1 MSSLR
6 GLYGKGEDQGG
17 EGNFGVDFVIHYR
30 IPPKERAK
38 AEAGFVQL
46 IEALTNIGLTSTVRC
61 CDKNSLLVFTRLA
74 SNDLLARQV
83 YSSRLQDWLQGVRLS
98 GPGSDVTQAIKDE
111 PVTEAERLRLVYL
124 LITNSRNDGGA
135 GITQGQGQWKY
146 VDAIFPL
153 HNNAFNK
160 EWLQKWSK
168 KYILDQSDL
177 DDIRDKFGEGVAFY
191 FAFLKDYFSFQIFP
205 AVIGLS
211 AWMLLGQFSTFYAI
225 CNCLWSVVFFEY
237 WKRKEADLSI
247 NWGVRGVSKI
257 QHQRPEF
264 RWDFETEDMTT
275 GEPIKVYAP
284 IKRLQTQLLQIPF
297 ALACVVVLGGLV
309 AIVNSLEIFINEV
322 YAGPGKQWLG
332 FVPSILLSTLTPTF
346 STILMSA
353 AKKLTDKENY
363 DTMDAHHAALVQKQF
378 VLNFMTSYM
387 ALTFTAF
394 VYIPFGSI
402 LQPFL
407 NFWGKTAQTLTMS
420 EVPLTTRQFEANP
433 QRIANQMY
441 YTTVTAQII
450 NTLTEVVVPYVKHK
464 ASVKAKEL
472 SSKDNVKSNDQPEEA
487 EFLKRVRNQVGLE
500 IYDVTADYREMVMQ
514 YGYLSLFSVSW
525 PLTACFF
532 LLNNWVELRSDALKI
547 VIGCRR
553 PIPWRADSIG
563 PWLTALGFLSWL
575 GSVTSAAIVYLCSSD
590 RQDGS
595 VSYITAGGVL
605 LSILLAEHL
614 YFAAQLAVRFVMG
627 KVESSGLQRERK
639 ERFQM
644 RKKLLEETVG
654 HVASEKATIEVPGV
668 ETTEKITRQTL
679 EEEARLASIHGHGSP
694 EEMFWQRQRGMQ
706 DTILVGR
713 KLIEEQSSG
722 KS

>member
-6 GLYGKGEDQGG
+6 GLVGKGEDRGL
-17 EGNFGVDFVIHYR
+17 EGNFGVDYVIHYR
-30 IPPKERAK
+30 VPPKEKAK
-38 AEAGFVQL
+38 AEAAFVQL
-46 IEALTNIGLTSTVRC
+46 IEALANIGLTTSVRC
-61 CDKNSLLVFTRLA
+61 GDENSLLVFTRLA
-74 SNDLLARQV
+74 SDDVLAQQV
-83 YSSRLQDWLQGVRLS
+83 YSSRLHDWLQGIRIS
-98 GPGSDVTQAIKDE
+98 GPGSDVSQAIRDE
-111 PVTEAERLRLVYL
+111 PVTEAERLRLIYL
-124 LITNSRNDGGA
+124 LITKSRNEGGA
-135 GITQGQGQWKY
+135 GISQGQGQWKY
-146 VDAIFPL
+146 VESIFPL

-160 EWLQKWSK
+160 EWLHKWSQ

-177 DDIRDKFGEGVAFY
+177 DDIRDKFGEDVAFY
-191 FAFLKDYFSFQIFP
+191 FAFLKDYFRFQIFP
-205 AVIGLS
+205 AAVGFS
-211 AWMLLGQFSTFYAI
+211 AWLILGQFSYFYAI
-225 CNCLWSVVFFEY
+225 CSCLWSVVFFEY
-237 WKRKEADLSI
+237 WKRKEADLAIS
-247 NWGVRGVSKI
+247 WGVRGVSKI

-264 RWDFETEDMTT
+264 QWDFEAADLVT
-275 GEPIKVYAP
+275 GEPVKVYP
-284 IKRLQTQLLQIPF
+284 FTKRLQTQLLQIPF
-297 ALACVVVLGGLV
+297 ALACVVILGGLV

-322 YAGPGKQWLG
+322 YGGPGKSYLG
-332 FVPSILLSTLTPTF
+332 FLPSILLAVLTPTF
-346 STILMSA
+346 STILMTA
-353 AKKLTDKENY
+353 AKRLTDKENY

-394 VYIPFGSI
+394 VYIPFGNI

-407 NFWGKTAQTLTMS
+407 NFWGKTAQTITMS
-420 EVPLTTRQFEANP
+420 EVPLDTHQFQANP

-472 SSKDNVKSNDQPEEA
+472 STKDTIKNNDPPEEV
-487 EFLKRVRNQVGLE
+487 EFLKRVRNQTGLDV
-500 IYDVTADYREMVMQ
+500 YDVTADYREMVMQ
-514 YGYLSLFSVSW
+514 FGYLSLFSVSW

-575 GSVTSAAIVYLCSSD
+575 GSVTSAAIVYLCSGD
-590 RQDGS
+590 KQNGS
-595 VSYITAGGVL
+595 VSHITAGGVL

-627 KVESSGLQRERK
+627 KVESPGLQRERK

-654 HVASEKATIEVPGV
+654 HVAGEKAAVAAPGV
-668 ETTEKITRQTL
+668 EKTEQITRQTL
-679 EEEARLASIHGHGSP
+679 EEEARLASIQGHGSP

-706 DTILVGR
+706 ETILVGR

>member
-6 GLYGKGEDQGG
+6 GLVGKGEDSGQD
-17 EGNFGVDFVIHYR
+17 GNFGVDYVIHYR
-30 IPPKERAK
+30 VPPKERAK
-38 AEAGFVQL
+38 AEAAFVQL
-46 IEALTNIGLTSTVRC
+46 IETLANIGLTTSVRC
-61 CDKNSLLVFTRLA
+61 CDETSLLVFTRLA
-74 SNDLLARQV
+74 SDDVLGQQV
-83 YSSRLQDWLQGVRLS
+83 YSSRLQDWLQGVRIT
-98 GPGSDVTQAIKDE
+98 GPGSDVSQAIHDE
-111 PVTEAERLRLVYL
+111 PVTEAERLRLIYL
-124 LITNSRNDGGA
+124 LFTKSRNEGGA

-146 VDAIFPL
+146 VESIFPL

-160 EWLQKWSK
+160 EWLHKWSQ
-168 KYILDQSDL
+168 KYVLEQSDL
-177 DDIRDKFGEGVAFY
+177 DDIRDRFGEDVAFY
-191 FAFLKDYFSFQIFP
+191 FAFLKDYCRFQIFP
-205 AVIGLS
+205 AAIGFAS
-211 AWMLLGQFSTFYAI
+211 WMILGQFSGFYAI
-225 CNCLWSVVFFEY
+225 CSCLWSVVFFEY
-237 WKRKEADLSI
+237 WKRKEADLAIS
-247 NWGVRGVSKI
+247 WGVRGVSKI

-264 RWDFETEDMTT
+264 QWDFEAADLAT
-275 GEPIKVYAP
+275 GEPVKVYP
-284 IKRLQTQLLQIPF
+284 FTKRLQTQLLQIPF
-297 ALACVVVLGGLV
+297 ALACVVILGGLV
-309 AIVNSLEIFINEV
+309 ATVNSLEIFINEV
-322 YAGPGKQWLG
+322 YGGPGKQYLG
-332 FVPSILLSTLTPTF
+332 FLPSVLLAVLTPTF
-346 STILMSA
+346 STVLMTA
-353 AKKLTDKENY
+353 AKRLTDKENY

-394 VYIPFGSI
+394 VYIPFGNV

-407 NFWGKTAQTLTMS
+407 NFWGKTAQAITMS
-420 EVPLTTRQFEANP
+420 EAPLDTRQFQSNP

-450 NTLTEVVVPYVKHK
+450 NTLTELVVPYIKHK

-472 SSKDNVKSNDQPEEA
+472 STKDTIKSNDPPEEV
-487 EFLKRVRNQVGLE
+487 EFLKRVRNQTGLDV
-500 IYDVTADYREMVMQ
+500 YDVTADYREMVMQ

-547 VIGCRR
+547 IIGCRR
-553 PIPWRADSIG
+553 PIPWRADSIS

-575 GSVTSAAIVYLCSSD
+575 GSVTSAAIVYLCNGD
-590 RQDGS
+590 TS
-595 VSYITAGGVL
+595 VSPITAGGVL

-627 KVESSGLQRERK
+627 KVESPSLQRERR
-639 ERFQM
+639 ERFQL

-654 HVASEKATIEVPGV
+654 HVAGEKAEVAVPGI
-668 ETTEKITRQTL
+668 EATEQITRQTL

-694 EEMFWQRQRGMQ
+694 EEMFWQRQRGIQ
-706 DTILVGR
+706 ETILVGR

>member
-6 GLYGKGEDQGG
+6 GLVGKGEDRGL
-17 EGNFGVDFVIHYR
+17 EGNFGVDYVIHYR
-30 IPPKERAK
+30 VPPKEKAK
-38 AEAGFVQL
+38 AEAAFVQL
-46 IEALTNIGLTSTVRC
+46 IEALANIGLTTSVRC
-61 CDKNSLLVFTRLA
+61 GDECSLLVFTRLA
-74 SNDLLARQV
+74 SDEVLAQQV
-83 YSSRLQDWLQGVRLS
+83 YSSRLQDWLQGIRIS
-98 GPGSDVTQAIKDE
+98 GPGSDVSQAIRDE
-111 PVTEAERLRLVYL
+111 PVTEAERLRLIYL
-124 LITNSRNDGGA
+124 LITQTRNEGGA

-146 VDAIFPL
+146 VESIFPL

-160 EWLQKWSK
+160 EWLHKWSQ
-168 KYILDQSDL
+168 KYVLDQSDL
-177 DDIRDKFGEGVAFY
+177 DDIRDKFGEDVAFY
-191 FAFLKDYFSFQIFP
+191 FAFLKDYFRFQIFP
-205 AVIGLS
+205 AAVGFS
-211 AWMLLGQFSTFYAI
+211 AWLILGQFSVFYAI
-225 CNCLWSVVFFEY
+225 CSSLWSVVFFEY
-237 WKRKEADLSI
+237 WKRKEADLAIS
-247 NWGVRGVSKI
+247 WGVRGVSKI

-264 RWDFETEDMTT
+264 QWDFETADLVT
-275 GEPIKVYAP
+275 GEPIKVYP
-284 IKRLQTQLLQIPF
+284 FTKRLQTQLLQIPF
-297 ALACVVVLGGLV
+297 ALACVVILGGLV

-322 YAGPGKQWLG
+322 YGGPGKQYLG
-332 FVPSILLSTLTPTF
+332 FLPSILLAVLTPTF
-346 STILMSA
+346 STILMTA
-353 AKKLTDKENY
+353 AKTLTDKENY

-394 VYIPFGSI
+394 VYIPFGNI

-407 NFWGKTAQTLTMS
+407 NFWGKTAQTITMS
-420 EVPLTTRQFEANP
+420 EVPLDTHQFEANP

-450 NTLTEVVVPYVKHK
+450 NTLTEVVVPYIKHK

-472 SSKDNVKSNDQPEEA
+472 STKDTIKNNDPPEEA
-487 EFLKRVRNQVGLE
+487 EFLKRVRNQTGLDV
-500 IYDVTADYREMVMQ
+500 YDVTADYREMVMQ

-575 GSVTSAAIVYLCSSD
+575 GSVTSAAIVYLCSRD
-590 RQDGS
+590 KQNGS
-595 VSYITAGGVL
+595 VSHITAGGVL

-627 KVESSGLQRERK
+627 KVESPGLQRERK

-654 HVASEKATIEVPGV
+654 HVVGEKAAVALPGA
-668 ETTEKITRQTL
+668 EKTEQITRKTL

-694 EEMFWQRQRGMQ
+694 EELFWQRQRGIQ
-706 DTILVGR
+706 ETILVGR